1 MRVLLLDDNA
11 ELRDFLV
18 AVLIENGV
26 DAEGVATAEQAIEKF
41 NQERFD
47 GFVVDTTMGESDAV
61 GLANQVRATKQGK
74 GVPVLLM
81 SEITTSLARR
91 IAQASNCQFIA
102 KPFGLAEFVDSV
114 RDLR

>member
-18 AVLIENGV
+18 AVLNENGV
-26 DAEGVATAEQAIEKF
+26 DAVGVATAQEALEQFNGEK
-41 NQERFD
+41 FD
-47 GFVVDTTMGESDAV
+47 GFVVDTTMGESDGV
-61 GLANQVRATKQGK
+61 GLANQVRATKLGK

-91 IAQASNCQFIA
+91 IAQNSNCKFIA
-102 KPFGLAEFVDSV
+102 KPFGLAEFVDQV

>member
-1 MRVLLLDDNA
+1 MRVLLFDDNA

-18 AVLIENGV
+18 AVLNENGV
-26 DAEGVATAEQAIEKF
+26 DAVGVASSEEALAKF
-41 NQERFD
+41 NEERFD
-47 GFVVDTTMGESDAV
+47 GFVVDTTMGESDGI

-91 IAQASNCQFIA
+91 IAQNSNCKFIA
-102 KPFGLAEFVDSV
+102 KPFGLAQFVDQV